1 MKDDQMVTTDKPYE
15 GKKGKEKLSFC
26 TSAASAEHS
35 RVHDDDEPCDDG
47 REGNVD

>member
-1 MKDDQMVTTDKPYE
+1 MKDDQMVTADTPYE
-15 GKKGKEKLSFC
+15 GKKKKEKLSSC

-35 RVHDDDEPCDDG
+35 RAYDDAPCDDG